1 MNNNEINPRLKE
13 LLESLQETP
22 ARDSQ
27 RHEAG
32 RVNFL
37 SRAKNLQPRQTPTR
51 TSKTRVGT
59 SLKKSWLPSLAT
71 ILAVVLFALSSIG
84 GTVYAAQDSLPDD
97 LLYPVNILTED
108 IQIGLESDPEDRL
121 DLYASFANRWL
132 EEIEAQILAG
142 GEISDK
148 ALARLEKLSEMMLQQ
163 AAPSGRGGQRDYLPD
178 AGHCVDPSSLNG
190 QYLITVKVTLVVHL

>member
-13 LLESLQETP
+13 LLERLQETP

-37 SRAKNLQPRQTPTR
+37 SWVKNIQPRQTPTR

-71 ILAVVLFALSSIG
+71 ILAVAC
-84 GTVYAAQDSLPDD
+84 
-97 LLYPVNILTED
+97 LLYPASVEPSTPPKTACRMICF
-108 IQIGLESDPEDRL
+108 IQ
-121 DLYASFANRWL
+121 
-132 EEIEAQILAG
+132 
-142 GEISDK
+142 
-148 ALARLEKLSEMMLQQ
+148 
-163 AAPSGRGGQRDYLPD
+163 
-178 AGHCVDPSSLNG
+178 
-190 QYLITVKVTLVVHL
+190 